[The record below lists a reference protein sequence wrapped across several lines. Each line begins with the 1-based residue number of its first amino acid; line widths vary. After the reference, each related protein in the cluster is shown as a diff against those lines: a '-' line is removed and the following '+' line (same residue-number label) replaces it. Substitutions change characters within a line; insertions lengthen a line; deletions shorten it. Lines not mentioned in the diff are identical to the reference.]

1 MGIPFTNFLDCCED
15 STHSVQEIASSEYML
30 AIFMVNSF
38 LCARNHWNPQSILR
52 TKNHYYLYF
61 ADESKKD
68 RLSTCPTSQRYEK
81 AMPRFQSLQSGH
93 YSPCK
98 KSFDTLR
105 KTTWIWIPGNLPDMW
120 NLICSLLLLFPMLP
134 HSHLSQKQRKDKN

>member
-1 MGIPFTNFLDCCED
+1 
-15 STHSVQEIASSEYML
+15 ML

-38 LCARNHWNPQSILR
+38 LCARNHGNPQCIWR
-52 TKNHYYLYF
+52 TKNHYYLHF
-61 ADESKKD
+61 SDENKKD
-68 RLSTCPTSQRYEK
+68 RLSTCPTSQRYEM

-105 KTTWIWIPGNLPDMW
+105 RNRLNMNPRQPSRSVEPYLLP
-120 NLICSLLLLFPMLP
+120 LAPL
-134 HSHLSQKQRKDKN
+134 SHASSFTSESEAEKRQKLVQ